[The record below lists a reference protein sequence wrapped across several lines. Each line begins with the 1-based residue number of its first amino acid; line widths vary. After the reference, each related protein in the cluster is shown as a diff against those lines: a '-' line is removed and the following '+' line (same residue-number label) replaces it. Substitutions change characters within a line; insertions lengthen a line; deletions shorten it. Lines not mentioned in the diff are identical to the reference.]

1 MWDVVHSM
9 LGKSRTEED
18 GLVEAAPAVAV
29 REVFRR
35 FWPFAR
41 PLRRWLV
48 LSILLGSATPVLEGS
63 GIWLS
68 KLLVDHVLV
77 PRNFAAFGPLAA
89 AYVGITLAT
98 GALGFL
104 GAYLTA
110 WTGENFLHRLRTAVF
125 AHLQTLSVGFFDRR
139 RLGDIVSRLTGDVI
153 AIESLVLSGIAGI
166 VTSLLKIVLFGA
178 VLFVLDWRLALI
190 ALVVAPLFWV
200 AARVFPQRIK
210 RAAGDV
216 RRRSGSIAAVVEE
229 SLGNAPLI
237 QAYGRE
243 QAEVDRFTVQ
253 SLGSVAA
260 ALRATRI
267 SALFIPFVDLIEVVG
282 VVTIV
287 GVGAWQLSAGHIT
300 LGGLLAFLLYLSML
314 YSPIS
319 GLGQLSTTV
328 FGAAAGAERIVEL
341 LDQEPEVR
349 RPEHPVPLG
358 RASGRIGV
366 EDLSFRYPG
375 TDAEV
380 LRGVSFTVEPGRT
393 TALVGLSGAGKSTLA
408 RLFLRLYDP
417 TAGRI
422 TLDGHDLRDLDPAEL
437 RANIAIVL
445 QETLLV
451 DASVTENI
459 RAGRPDATHSEIVAA
474 AKAADAHQFI
484 ERLPE
489 GYDTRV
495 GQRGRLL
502 SGGQRQRVAIARAM
516 VRDAPILLLDEPT
529 ASLDAQTSEH
539 ILAPIR
545 RLMAG
550 RTTILISHDLL
561 TVAEADQILYLERGR
576 ILETG
581 SHDELLRA
589 GNGYAHLYQ
598 LRHTA
603 SAHPNGRTARHRAPE
618 PDGVLS
624 GPPPEPTRDAVPGN
638 GARHLRPTAPEPG
651 EPEDTWPG
659 PPWGAAPWE
668 PPSWDDSPPAGLDE
682 PGGGSDEPGDGR
694 PQPARQRLVPRNGG
708 RP

>member
-9 LGKSRTEED
+9 LGRSRPEED

-48 LSILLGSATPVLEGS
+48 LSILLGSAGPVLEGA

-77 PRNFAAFGPLAA
+77 PRDFAAFGPLAV
-89 AYVGITLAT
+89 AYLGITVAT
-98 GALGFL
+98 GALGFF

-110 WTGENFLHRLRTAVF
+110 WTGESFLHRLRTSVF

-139 RLGDIVSRLTGDVI
+139 RLGDIISRLTGDVI
-153 AIESLVLSGIAGI
+153 AIESLVLSGIAAI

-200 AARVFPQRIK
+200 AARVFSRRIK
-210 RAAGDV
+210 RASTDV

-267 SALFIPFVDLIEVVG
+267 SALFTPLVDLVEVVG
-282 VVTIV
+282 IVTIV
-287 GVGAWQLSAGHIT
+287 GVGAWQLSAGYIT

-319 GLGQLSTTV
+319 GLGQLSTIV
-328 FGAAAGAERIVEL
+328 FTAAAGAERIVEL

-366 EDLSFRYPG
+366 EDVSFRYPG
-375 TDAEV
+375 TDTEV
-380 LRGVSFTVEPGRT
+380 LSGVSFAAEPGRT
-393 TALVGLSGAGKSTLA
+393 TALVGLSGAGKSTFA
-408 RLFLRLYDP
+408 RLLLRLYDP

-422 TLDGHDLRDLDPAEL
+422 MLDGLDLRDLDPAEL

-459 RAGRPDATHSEIVAA
+459 RAGRPDATHDEIVAA

-484 ERLPE
+484 EWLPE

-529 ASLDAQTSEH
+529 ASLDAQASER

-576 ILETG
+576 IAEAG
-581 SHDELLRA
+581 SHEQLLRA

-603 SAHPNGRTARHRAPE
+603 SAHPNGGTARHRAPE
-618 PDGVLS
+618 PDGVLLS
-624 GPPPEPTRDAVPGN
+624 GPPTEPPRDAAPGN
-638 GARHLRPTAPEPG
+638 GARHLRPPAPGPG
-651 EPEDTWPG
+651 KLDAWSE
-659 PPWGAAPWE
+659 PPWGEAPWG
-668 PPSWDDSPPAGLDE
+668 PPPRGDSSPSGLDV
-682 PGGGSDEPGDGR
+682 PGGESDEPADRR
-694 PQPARQRLVPRNGG
+694 PQPAPHRLVPPHGG